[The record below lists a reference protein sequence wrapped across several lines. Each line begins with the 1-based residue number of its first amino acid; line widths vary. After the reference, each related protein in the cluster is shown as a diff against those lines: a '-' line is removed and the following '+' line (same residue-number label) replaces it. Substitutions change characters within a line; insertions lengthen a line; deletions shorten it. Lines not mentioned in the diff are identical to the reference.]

1 MKLTPRFGPAL
12 SMALALALVAHSGN
26 AAILVSGPW
35 DVATTNPVG
44 GQGDGP
50 ITNANTNGPTVGNGT
65 SNSAAGEMIDSAF
78 PAVTLAGAGDW
89 IQFTGNVALTGSV
102 NSAAT
107 SSTPRTQFRFGLF
120 DGDDMGLDDNGWVGY
135 YMSNKH
141 GNAGTPA
148 GTLARKSVGNTTIY
162 LSATGQTSLATVQ
175 GDGTAASLFHD
186 ATYAMDLLIERD
198 ALGGLMIS
206 ATLNGS
212 NGFSQSLS
220 FTDANAGANG
230 TYTFDHLG
238 FLLGANLGADQAV
251 FSNLMISSNTIPE
264 PATWALGVGS
274 LIGGLLVR
282 RQRRR

>member
-1 MKLTPRFGPAL
+1 MKLKLRTGLAIC
-12 SMALALALVAHSGN
+12 MALAVACAADGSR

-35 DVATTNPVG
+35 DVATTNPPG
-44 GQGDGP
+44 TQGNGP
-50 ITNANTNGPTVGNGT
+50 ITNANTNGPTVGDNT

-78 PAVTLAGAGDW
+78 PAVTLANVGDK
-89 IQFTGNVALTGSV
+89 IIFTGNVALAGTV

-120 DGDDMGLDDNGWVGY
+120 DGDDVGLDDNGWVGY
-135 YMSNKH
+135 SMSNKH

-186 ATYAMDLLIERD
+186 ATYAMNLSIERD
-198 ALGGLMIS
+198 ALGGLLIS
-206 ATLNGS
+206 ATLTGS
-212 NGFSQSLS
+212 NGFSETLS
-220 FTDANAGANG
+220 ATDANAGLNG

-238 FLLGANLGADQAV
+238 FLLGANLGTDQAV
-251 FSNLMISSNTIPE
+251 FSNLQISTPTIPE
-264 PATWALGVGS
+264 PTTLALGVAS
-274 LIGGLLVR
+274 LMGGVLT
-282 RQRRR
+282 RRRR